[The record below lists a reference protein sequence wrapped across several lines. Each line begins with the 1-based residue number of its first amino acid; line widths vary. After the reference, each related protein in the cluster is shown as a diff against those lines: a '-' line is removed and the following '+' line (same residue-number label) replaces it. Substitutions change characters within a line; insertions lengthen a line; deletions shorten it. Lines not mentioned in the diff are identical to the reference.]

1 MPARNA
7 QWSIGHQRED
17 YGSIVVYKEARV
29 SGADVGCFFGKYV
42 TLLYVV
48 SACGC
53 SIADGKRGWVYPT
66 DRNGVGWKTAR
77 VGRRD
82 GWLTDR

>member
-1 MPARNA
+1 MEGVPARNA

-42 TLLYVV
+42 TVLYVV
-48 SACGC
+48 RACGC
-53 SIADGKRGWVYPT
+53 SIADGKRGGAT
-66 DRNGVGWKTAR
+66 CTNIAASLITSTFEHRSI
-77 VGRRD
+77 
-82 GWLTDR
+82 